1 MGREGSTGQILSR
14 NAPAWA
20 NFSSFSSF
28 HGPLSPPTPQLG
40 PCGCSEPTSPTPSHP
55 ELGGCLSLAWERWSP
70 RVAAGGSPRPP
81 WGWGLPRPR
90 PGLGGAGRR
99 GGREGCVREAG
110 GREATAPGDAA
121 DLCCAES
128 PRAWPRLSSRNDDEM
143 RGGGTGV
150 ALLASVLWVAARCQQ
165 RGEPQS
171 PVPLLP
177 GAAAGQSPTLCRFL
191 GRCAHPRSPPTG
203 GSDTWVLRSAPGK
216 SISARRDGAWGP
228 HRGRT

>member
-1 MGREGSTGQILSR
+1 M
-14 NAPAWA
+14 
-20 NFSSFSSF
+20 
-28 HGPLSPPTPQLG
+28 
-40 PCGCSEPTSPTPSHP
+40 
-55 ELGGCLSLAWERWSP
+55 AWERWSP

-110 GREATAPGDAA
+110 GREASAPRRSSRLVLCGESSRLAA
-121 DLCCAES
+121 AFF
-128 PRAWPRLSSRNDDEM
+128 PGPASRNDGEM
-143 RGGGTGV
+143 RGGGSGV
-150 ALLASVLWVAARCQQ
+150 ALLASVLWVVARCQH

-171 PVPLLP
+171 PVPLLA

-203 GSDTWVLRSAPGK
+203 GSDTWVFRSAPGK
-216 SISARRDGAWGP
+216 SISARRDRAWGP
-228 HRGRT
+228 HHGRT